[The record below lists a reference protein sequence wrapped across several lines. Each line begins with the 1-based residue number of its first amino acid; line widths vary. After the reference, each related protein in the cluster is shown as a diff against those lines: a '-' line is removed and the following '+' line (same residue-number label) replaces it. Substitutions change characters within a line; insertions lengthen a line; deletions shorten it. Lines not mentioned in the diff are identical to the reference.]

1 MKNKKSNQNLWLGR
15 EFEESEGPISELRL
29 KIPTFTRSPFR
40 IGAGVNEYRD
50 LIAREPLGEV
60 GVGDEVNPENSIR
73 IPVAAVPS
81 NYKLVQHHE
90 VLDSVLNALRA
101 VGEDRRANV
110 NLEESTLAFSHKED
124 ATDLDSLQ
132 AKLRLSKYGAR
143 MWISFLVPDSRFDLG
158 DERPVTLRVDCLNYV
173 DRPIALRIRLFL
185 SREDFEFDTFVAR
198 LHRNYARSLGDGE
211 IEEFLKKELNQLST
225 EKWFNTSVSD
235 DKVDNWIQTTV
246 AEKWGKNA
254 AARAYQLIKELE
266 GKAAENRKSIDELE
280 SRVPNEPGEKN
291 AFLIRQVLSL
301 IAQERKSLAM
311 QEVGLGQISQM
322 MDELLP
328 ADLTRGGSCFGYKCS
343 K

>member
-1 MKNKKSNQNLWLGR
+1 MAFKKTDKNLWLGR
-15 EFEESEGPISELRL
+15 EFEESEGPISELSL

-40 IGAGVNEYRD
+40 IGAGVNKYLD

-73 IPVAAVPS
+73 IPVAAVSNS

-90 VLDSVLNALRA
+90 VIDNVLNALR
-101 VGEDRRANV
+101 VVSESRRTNAAS
-110 NLEESTLAFSHKED
+110 EESTLVLLGGLFGTRKKET
-124 ATDLDSLQ
+124 TDLESLR
-132 AKLRLSKYGAR
+132 ADLRLSKYGAR
-143 MWISFLVPDSRFDLG
+143 MWMSFLVPDYRFDPG
-158 DERPVTLRVDCLNYV
+158 DERPVTLRVDCLNSV
-173 DRPIALRIRLFL
+173 DRSIAVRIRLFL

-198 LHRNYARSLGDGE
+198 LSRNHDQSLEDWE

-266 GKAAENRKSIDELE
+266 VKAAEHRKSIDELR
-280 SRVPNEPGEKN
+280 SRFSNEPGEKN
-291 AFLIRQVLSL
+291 AFLIRHVLSS
-301 IAQERKSLAM
+301 IAHERKTLEM
-311 QEVGLGQISQM
+311 QEVRLGQMSKM
-322 MDELLP
+322 LDELLE
-328 ADLTRGGSCFGYKCS
+328 DE
-343 K
+343 

>member
-1 MKNKKSNQNLWLGR
+1 MAFKTADENLWLRR
-15 EFEESEGPISELRL
+15 EFIDSSGPISELRL

-40 IGAGVNEYRD
+40 IGAGVNKYLD

-73 IPVAAVPS
+73 IPVAAVSNS

-90 VLDSVLNALRA
+90 VIDNVLNALR
-101 VGEDRRANV
+101 VVSESRRTNAAS
-110 NLEESTLAFSHKED
+110 EESTLVLLGGLFGTRKKET
-124 ATDLDSLQ
+124 TDLESLR
-132 AKLRLSKYGAR
+132 ADLRLSKYGAR
-143 MWISFLVPDSRFDLG
+143 MWMSFLVPDYRFDPG
-158 DERPVTLRVDCLNYV
+158 DERPVTLRVDCLNSV
-173 DRPIALRIRLFL
+173 DRSIAVRIRLFL

-198 LHRNYARSLGDGE
+198 LSRNHDQSLEDWE

-266 GKAAENRKSIDELE
+266 VKAAEHRKSIDELR
-280 SRVPNEPGEKN
+280 SRFSNEPGEKN
-291 AFLIRQVLSL
+291 AFLIRHVLSS
-301 IAQERKSLAM
+301 IAHERKTLEM
-311 QEVGLGQISQM
+311 QEVRLGQMSKM
-322 MDELLP
+322 LDELLE
-328 ADLTRGGSCFGYKCS
+328 DE
-343 K
+343 